1 VTRSQP
7 GSSSQPGPLGVE
19 AARLIEALA
28 EWART
33 GAADLPLAT
42 DSAEC
47 RICPLCQ
54 VLSLARHARPETF
67 AHLSDSAS
75 SFVAALRTV
84 VDAHAGHDRA
94 GHGGVER
101 IDLDSDLGAD
111 LGAAQ

>member
-1 VTRSQP
+1 VT
-7 GSSSQPGPLGVE
+7 GSQPGPLGVE
-19 AARLIEALA
+19 AARLVEALA

-54 VLSLARHARPETF
+54 VLSLARQARPETF
-67 AHLSDSAS
+67 AHLSDAAS

-94 GHGGVER
+94 GHGRAGHGGVER
-101 IDLDSDLGAD
+101 IDLDAD
-111 LGAAQ
+111 SVHEHGGAAQ